1 MNYLGLI
8 LKNPFR
14 NKTRSA
20 LAIVGIAIG
29 IATIVALGLV
39 TSGLQASTETTLKA
53 GSGEI
58 TVTKTGSNSFQSTGG
73 SIDESKANDL
83 LKISGVKQTAGILKA
98 NANISGSSMGPG
110 GGFTVN
116 GIEKSK
122 LSLVGVSSVN
132 GSVFNENANEIVLG
146 KTAADSLNK
155 SVGDSIDIFGE
166 EFKITGIFETGN
178 FMSDAGAYV
187 PLSKLQNLTSTDNK
201 ISAISVK
208 VTENANVTEVSTRI
222 ADKYPNEL
230 TTSTAADQASRVN
243 DALGYID
250 TATWAISLLAILIGG
265 VGVINTMI
273 MSVYERTREI
283 GVLKAVGWRSRRI
296 LGMILGESIVL
307 TLVAGTVGTIV
318 GIVGVNILLAYSA
331 SFGTM
336 INPVYSLDLFLRAYG
351 VALLV
356 GVIGGI
362 YPAYRASKLAP
373 TEALRYE

>member
-1 MNYLGLI
+1 MY
-8 LKNPFR
+8 
-14 NKTRSA
+14 
-20 LAIVGIAIG
+20 
-29 IATIVALGLV
+29 
-39 TSGLQASTETTLKA
+39 
-53 GSGEI
+53 
-58 TVTKTGSNSFQSTGG
+58 
-73 SIDESKANDL
+73 
-83 LKISGVKQTAGILKA
+83 
-98 NANISGSSMGPG
+98 
-110 GGFTVN
+110 
-116 GIEKSK
+116 
-122 LSLVGVSSVN
+122 
-132 GSVFNENANEIVLG
+132 
-146 KTAADSLNK
+146 
-155 SVGDSIDIFGE
+155 
-166 EFKITGIFETGN
+166 
-178 FMSDAGAYV
+178 

-201 ISAISVK
+201 ITAISVK
-208 VTENANVTEVSTRI
+208 VTDNANVTEVSTRI